1 MTLNPIIVS
10 IKAQATFYSPSLP
23 PPSDFN
29 ESPLLL
35 CINSKHRMFLNK
47 WSTYFKYRSL
57 GQVMVLD
64 MSVRR
69 ATFVECIIIN
79 EKEKIR
85 KGVSE
90 VQEEKALLVSC

>member
-29 ESPLLL
+29 ETPLLL

-47 WSTYFKYRSL
+47 WRTYTEYRSL
-57 GQVMVLD
+57 GRVMVLD
-64 MSVRR
+64 MSVGG
-69 ATFVECIIIN
+69 ATFVECFIIN
-79 EKEKIR
+79 EKEKNK
-85 KGVSE
+85 KGSE
-90 VQEEKALLVSC
+90 